1 MDVEG
6 VTLSGISQRKRLH
19 DIAYMWNLKK
29 YKELVN
35 ITKKQQTHRD
45 REQTSGYQWRDREW
59 GSGKEQTIWYKIGSG
74 CIVQHREYSQYFAG
88 AINGI

>member
-45 REQTSGYQWRDREW
+45 RFKWRGGEW
-59 GSGKEQTIWYKIGSG
+59 KWFLLGEW
-74 CIVQHREYSQYFAG
+74 R
-88 AINGI
+88 